1 MEVVGLKKNDSHKT
15 EALIDEYNEYPVD
28 KHSNLFNY
36 LETMQD
42 EVHNYTI
49 SYHKNLRSKGAL
61 TSILDNISG
70 IGLKRKKMLLKK
82 YKTISNIKS
91 ASVDE
96 LSEIMPLNVAKM
108 LKETLE
114 NMNNN

>member
-1 MEVVGLKKNDSHKT
+1 MVVGLKKNDNHKT
-15 EALIDEYNEYPVD
+15 EALIDDDKIYPVE

-42 EVHNYTI
+42 EVHNFTI

-61 TSILDNISG
+61 TSILDNIKG
-70 IGLKRKKMLLKK
+70 IGIKRKKQLLKK
-82 YKTISNIKS
+82 YKTLSNIS
-91 ASVDE
+91 LASIDE
-96 LSEIMPLNVAKM
+96 LSEIMPKDVAII
-108 LKETLE
+108 LKETLK